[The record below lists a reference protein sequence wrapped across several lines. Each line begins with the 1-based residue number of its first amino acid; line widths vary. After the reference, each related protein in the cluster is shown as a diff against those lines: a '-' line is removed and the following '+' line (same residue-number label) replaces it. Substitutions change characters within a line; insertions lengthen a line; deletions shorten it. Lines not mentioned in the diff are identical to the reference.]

1 MTEDVSPLTD
11 RRRFTFWCEERARY
25 GDTDRQGHVNNAV
38 FATFC
43 ESGRV
48 GLFHSQETPFAPPG
62 TEFVIARLTLD
73 FRAEILWRERIEIG
87 TVVLGLGRSSF
98 TLGQGLFRGDVCV
111 ATAESILVLMDLETR
126 RATPLPPRLRARLAA
141 LAYPPLA
148 EAAAVGGAEKIQ

>member
-73 FRAEILWRERIEIG
+73 FRTEILWRERIEIG

-98 TLGQGLFRGDVCV
+98 TLGQGLFRDDVCV
-111 ATAESILVLMDLETR
+111 ATAESILVLMDLRTR

-141 LAYPPLA
+141 LASPPLPEA
-148 EAAAVGGAEKIQ
+148 EEKAG

>member
-1 MTEDVSPLTD
+1 MTENPIPLTD

-48 GLFHSQETPFAPPG
+48 GLFHSEETPFAPPG

-73 FRAEILWRERIEIG
+73 FRAEILWRDRIEIG
-87 TVVLGLGRSSF
+87 TVVLALGRSSF
-98 TLGQGLFRGDVCV
+98 TLGQGLFRGETPV
-111 ATAESILVLMDLETR
+111 ATAESVLVLMDLATR
-126 RATPLPPRLRARLAA
+126 RATPLPPPLRARLAA
-141 LAYPPLA
+141 LAQAPL
-148 EAAAVGGAEKIQ
+148 

>member
-1 MTEDVSPLTD
+1 MTEKDSPLAD

-98 TLGQGLFRGDVCV
+98 TLGQGLFRDGVCV
-111 ATAESILVLMDLETR
+111 ATAESILVLMDLQTR

-141 LAYPPLA
+141 LARPPLPEA
-148 EAAAVGGAEKIQ
+148 EEKVG